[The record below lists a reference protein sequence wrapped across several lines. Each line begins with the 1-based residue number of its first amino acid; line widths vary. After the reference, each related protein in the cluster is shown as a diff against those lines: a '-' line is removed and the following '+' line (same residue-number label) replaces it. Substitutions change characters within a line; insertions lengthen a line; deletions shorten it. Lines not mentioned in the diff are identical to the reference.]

1 MKKIDFSKVEYE
13 NIDGKKMTVDFRV
26 GIGNQI
32 YFNAQDIKV
41 RDLGRK
47 IYQSKDEV
55 ELTDEEVQVV
65 INVAKT
71 MPIVYREPLLELLS

>member
-1 MKKIDFSKVEYE
+1 MKKIDFSKIEYE
-13 NIDGKKMTVDFRV
+13 NIDGKKAVVDVRV

-47 IYQSKDEV
+47 IYQSKDEI

>member
-13 NIDGKKMTVDFRV
+13 NIDGKKAVVDVRI

-32 YFNAQDIKV
+32 YFNAQDIAV

-47 IYQSKDEV
+47 IYKSEGEI
-55 ELTDEEVQVV
+55 ELTDEEAQVV
-65 INVAKT
+65 INVANS
-71 MPIVYREPLLELLS
+71 MPIVYREPIVEKLS